1 MIVPGRVYRYEIAL
15 GPVGVRVRTGERL
28 RVDVA
33 SADFPQWDR
42 NLGSGG
48 EIGRE
53 PAIAAVVATQ
63 VVLHDAEHP
72 SSITC
77 TCSTPDPRTRGR
89 RSSCSIPLVTVYSR
103 AGS

>member
-1 MIVPGRVYRYEIAL
+1 VEALPSRPPPPPPPHDPALIVPGRVYRYEIAL

-53 PAIAAVVATQ
+53 PAIVAVVATQ

-72 SSITC
+72 SSITVHVL
-77 TCSTPDPRTRGR
+77 D
-89 RSSCSIPLVTVYSR
+89 
-103 AGS
+103 A